1 MEDPSLTSE
10 HPAVGEQLFDLP
22 EYQDAERRLI
32 SDLMRA
38 LPRFKS
44 PLLGAIRHEE
54 GEYVG
59 TNRTTLPD
67 GVVLD
72 NPPFGVGAELGLSV
86 QGAIEGDVLGFFEAI
101 DRAADQ

>member
-1 MEDPSLTSE
+1 MRVEDPGVTSE

-32 SDLMRA
+32 SDLMGA

-59 TNRTTLPD
+59 TNRTTLPE
-67 GVVLD
+67 GAVVD
-72 NPPFGVGAELGLSV
+72 NPPFGVEAELGLSV
-86 QGAIEGDVLGFFEAI
+86 PGAI
-101 DRAADQ
+101 